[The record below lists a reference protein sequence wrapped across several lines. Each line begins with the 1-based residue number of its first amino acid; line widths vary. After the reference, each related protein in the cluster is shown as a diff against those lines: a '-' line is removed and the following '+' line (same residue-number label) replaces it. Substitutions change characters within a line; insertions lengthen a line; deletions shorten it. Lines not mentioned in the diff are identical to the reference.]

1 MIYCFF
7 GIPLQKNNIC
17 KKSKRLNFN
26 IFVMNKIDEK
36 DVFNGGKYLPPD
48 IKIVEIKVEKGFAQY
63 DGGTGS
69 EGGGD
74 ETEGGF

>member
-36 DVFNGGKYLPPD
+36 DVFKGGKYFPPD
-48 IKIVEIKVEKGFAQY
+48 IKIMEVKVEKGFAQY
-63 DGGTGS
+63 TPGAPNEDDP
-69 EGGGD
+69 EG
-74 ETEGGF
+74 

>member
-7 GIPLQKNNIC
+7 GIPLQKNLIH
-17 KKSKRLNFN
+17 KKSKCLNFN

-48 IKIVEIKVEKGFAQY
+48 IKIVEIKVEKGFAK
-63 DGGTGS
+63 TGDS
-69 EGGGD
+69 GETPD
-74 ETEGGF
+74 EIVP

>member
-7 GIPLQKNNIC
+7 GIPLQKNYIR
-17 KKSKRLNFN
+17 KKSKCLNFN

-48 IKIVEIKVEKGFAQY
+48 IKIVEIKVEKGFAKS
-63 DGGTGS
+63 GETES